1 MEKKYNIYLYS
12 NPDFLFLNEES
23 IMNIEYKQEEVKYKK
38 TTRSYGVQEPKKFI
52 EIEYT
57 DEYFDATL
65 KSLSENSFTSG
76 SEIYVCIA
84 SYNKSGSTT
93 DQEELTSKKIEFFKN
108 KLVIEIDRLF
118 LNGSVLGV
126 HPKLKQA
133 GIDYLSERKNWL
145 RDSKINSIIL

>member
-23 IMNIEYKQEEVKYKK
+23 IINIEYKQEEVKYKK
-38 TTRSYGVQEPKKFI
+38 STRTFGVPEPKNLI

-76 SEIYVCIA
+76 SEIFVCIA
-84 SYNKSGSTT
+84 SYNKCGTT
-93 DQEELTSKKIEFFKN
+93 IEQEELSSKKIEFFKD
-108 KLVIEIDRLF
+108 KLIIEIDRLF
-118 LNGSVLGV
+118 LKGSVLGI
-126 HPKLKQA
+126 HPGLKKA
-133 GIDYLSERKNWL
+133 GIDYLSERRNWL